1 VADLQMKRRKV
12 NPSQKVKRRKL
23 NETET
28 STLGELTQNLFSH
41 LKYLPRHDM
50 HAMKEKIIR
59 QMGEEKSCI
68 YFEHLKKFIA
78 AKLTKWEL
86 DYIFLKH
93 IGHKYIPLHNE
104 FLTKLLYN
112 AQCHE
117 LPPPKKEKRKPRRK
131 PPPKTQASKSRKTS
145 SEKKAPRKTTNIK
158 GSSKTKT
165 KSKSK
170 KKRKKRTKSEQKP
183 AKRAQI
189 KSIPATYHFT
199 SVKPFFTKPHKP
211 PPESRKLII
220 NPPSPVFDPPKFE
233 EEKHDVTFIPT
244 QKLPDIQEIHRRVTT
259 SAKEEK
265 VNVDMRVPLLLRAA
279 MNKMVTKKLQRLP
292 IDRRA
297 EKAGCWCDVLWEGNR
312 RLYKNSL
319 FRKHWQNCK
328 RQNHLPFAR
337 SILWQTDKMSNES
350 I

>member
-1 VADLQMKRRKV
+1 MTCTQWKRKSSDKWERKSLV
-12 NPSQKVKRRKL
+12 YILNILKNLSPRNWQNGNLITFFWSTSDINTFHYITNFLPNFCTMRSATNYRHQKKKSENRGGSLHRKPKLQKVGRPLQKTQRGCKCKE
-23 NETET
+23 NFT
-28 STLGELTQNLFSH
+28 ST
-41 LKYLPRHDM
+41 K
-50 HAMKEKIIR
+50 KI
-59 QMGEEKSCI
+59 
-68 YFEHLKKFIA
+68 
-78 AKLTKWEL
+78 
-86 DYIFLKH
+86 
-93 IGHKYIPLHNE
+93 
-104 FLTKLLYN
+104 
-112 AQCHE
+112 
-117 LPPPKKEKRKPRRK
+117 
-131 PPPKTQASKSRKTS
+131 
-145 SEKKAPRKTTNIK
+145 KKAPRKNTNIK